1 MDLLNLSVVAEY
13 YPVLLRGFGMTILMT
28 LIVITL
34 SLTLAIPVALSRMSG
49 NFLVRLVGGTYVELL
64 RGTAS
69 GTSVL
74 SEGLQL
80 VYIYFVLP
88 GVGIR
93 LEGFV
98 AALVALTLHYTDYL
112 SEVYR
117 AGIQSVPKG
126 QTQAA
131 SALGMSRGQTFI
143 RIVLPQAV
151 RTVTPTLGNYFI
163 SLFKDTALASVVTV
177 QELLFSGQIIAARTY
192 QYFTIYTVC
201 MIMYFSVGYPAALFV
216 RWLEKR
222 TSGGYA
228 RRRRRQKGGQA

>member
-64 RGTAS
+64 RGTPL
-69 GTSVL
+69 V
-74 SEGLQL
+74 LQL

-93 LEGFV
+93 LDGFV
-98 AALVALTLHYTDYL
+98 AALVALTLHYTAYL

-151 RTVTPTLGNYFI
+151 
-163 SLFKDTALASVVTV
+163 AVVEPGGFV
-177 QELLFSGQIIAARTY
+177 HDL
-192 QYFTIYTVC
+192 
-201 MIMYFSVGYPAALFV
+201 VGGA
-216 RWLEKR
+216 KR
-222 TSGGYA
+222 HGRGLD
-228 RRRRRQKGGQA
+228 GQALTLFMHCDKSQTLPAPSFPAIARAGSWTPEAASR

>member
-64 RGTAS
+64 RGTPL
-69 GTSVL
+69 V
-74 SEGLQL
+74 LQL

-93 LEGFV
+93 LDGFV
-98 AALVALTLHYTDYL
+98 AALVALTLHYTAYL

-151 RTVTPTLGNYFI
+151 GIVKPGGLVDELFCRSDRHAVSLILTLVTAVDK
-163 SLFKDTALASVVTV
+163 S
-177 QELLFSGQIIAARTY
+177 QIERKEHE
-192 QYFTIYTVC
+192 
-201 MIMYFSVGYPAALFV
+201 MLS
-216 RWLEKR
+216 
-222 TSGGYA
+222 
-228 RRRRRQKGGQA
+228 RRAN

>member
-64 RGTAS
+64 RGTPL
-69 GTSVL
+69 V
-74 SEGLQL
+74 LQL

-93 LEGFV
+93 LDGFV
-98 AALVALTLHYTDYL
+98 AALVALTLHYTAYL

-131 SALGMSRGQTFI
+131 SALGMSRSQTFI

-151 RTVTPTLGNYFI
+151 RTVTPALGNYFI

>member
-1 MDLLNLSVVAEY
+1 M
-13 YPVLLRGFGMTILMT
+13 
-28 LIVITL
+28 
-34 SLTLAIPVALSRMSG
+34 TLAIPVALSRMSG

-64 RGTAS
+64 RGTPL
-69 GTSVL
+69 V
-74 SEGLQL
+74 LQL

-93 LEGFV
+93 LDGFV
-98 AALVALTLHYTDYL
+98 AALVALTLHYTAYL

-151 RTVTPTLGNYFI
+151 RTVTPALGNYFI

>member
-34 SLTLAIPVALSRMSG
+34 SLTLASPVALSRMSG

-64 RGTAS
+64 RGTPL
-69 GTSVL
+69 V
-74 SEGLQL
+74 LQL

-93 LEGFV
+93 LDGFV
-98 AALVALTLHYTDYL
+98 AALVALTLHYTAYL

-151 RTVTPTLGNYFI
+151 RTVTPALGNYFI

>member
-64 RGTAS
+64 RGTPL
-69 GTSVL
+69 V
-74 SEGLQL
+74 LQL

-93 LEGFV
+93 LDGFV
-98 AALVALTLHYTDYL
+98 AALVALTLHYTAYL

-151 RTVTPTLGNYFI
+151 RTVTPALGNYFI

-228 RRRRRQKGGQA
+228 RRRRRQKGGRA